1 MELAIPYF
9 VYLAAGDSEETLW
22 VQLLVILVLAAGG
35 GIYTLSRSRA
45 KHIKRTANDEI
56 IESLISRP
64 SFFVTRQFNQ
74 DGRQTKDDGRGKRTT
89 GRDLKSGMELL
100 EREFLVWVVEHIDA
114 ADNQDIAMRGMCFA
128 ELVRRGELSALLS
141 EALKAYILDE
151 GGFFGKTVQREAMAE
166 LAGRTEKELR
176 VKNLE

>member
-1 MELAIPYF
+1 MGLAIPYF

-22 VQLLVILVLAAGG
+22 VQLLVIVVLAAGG
-35 GIYTLSRSRA
+35 GVYTLAKSRA
-45 KHIKRTANDEI
+45 KRIRRTANDEI
-56 IESLISRP
+56 IETLISRP
-64 SFFVTRQFNQ
+64 SSFVTRQFNQ
-74 DGRQTKDDGRGKRTT
+74 DGRRTT

-100 EREFLVWVVEHIDA
+100 EKEFLVGVVEHIDA

-128 ELVRRGELSALLS
+128 ELVRRGQLSALLS